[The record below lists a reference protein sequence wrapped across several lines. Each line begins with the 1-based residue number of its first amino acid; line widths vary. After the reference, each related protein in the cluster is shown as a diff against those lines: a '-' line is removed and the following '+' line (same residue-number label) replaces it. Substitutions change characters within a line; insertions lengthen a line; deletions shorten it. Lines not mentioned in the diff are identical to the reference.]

1 MWGVALPPSFPSR
14 FSFWDDETK
23 TLGEFNGVLKD
34 RYIGR
39 ERERERDR
47 RIRWKHA
54 RKDRG
59 MEKKGQERN
68 ETRERTWAGLKRER
82 IVTDNRCLSVGENL
96 SR

>member
-39 ERERERDR
+39 ERERERGTEEFGGSTRGKIVGWKR
-47 RIRWKHA
+47 RGKNEMRREKE
-54 RKDRG
+54 RG
-59 MEKKGQERN
+59 Q
-68 ETRERTWAGLKRER
+68 
-82 IVTDNRCLSVGENL
+82 D
-96 SR
+96 